1 MFSEGQGTSNRR
13 EQTPEYNPN
22 EGDEETA
29 TLTPERESAGKITS
43 YNSESYSNC
52 FRFLNH

>member
-43 YNSESYSNC
+43 YNSESYSI
-52 FRFLNH
+52 